1 MSDRIE
7 LTGIRGY
14 GYHGVFAGERANGQD
29 FIVDVAL
36 HCDLQAAGRRDDLT
50 STIDYGDLAV
60 RIHQIIEGEPVNL
73 IEALAERVANEV
85 LKNTLVKEVIVTVH
99 KPSAPITVPFQDVAV
114 TIARRRS

>member
-14 GYHGVFAGERANGQD
+14 GYHGVFAEERANGQD

-36 HCDLQAAGRRDDLT
+36 NCDLQAAGRGDDLT
-50 STIDYGDLAV
+50 TTVDYGDLAS

-73 IEALAERVANEV
+73 IEALAEQVADEV
-85 LKNTLVKEVIVTVH
+85 LKSTLVQEVTVTVH
-99 KPSAPITVPFQDVAV
+99 KPSAPIAVPFQDVAV
-114 TIARRRS
+114 IITRRRS

>member
-14 GYHGVFAGERANGQD
+14 GYHGVFGEERANGQD

-36 HCDLQAAGRRDDLT
+36 HCDLQTAGRGDDLAT
-50 STIDYGDLAV
+50 TIDYGDLAV

-73 IEALAERVANEV
+73 IEALAERIADEV
-85 LKNTLVKEVIVTVH
+85 LKNALVQEVIVTVH
-99 KPSAPITVPFQDVAV
+99 KPSAPITVPFQDVTV
-114 TIARRRS
+114 TITRRRD